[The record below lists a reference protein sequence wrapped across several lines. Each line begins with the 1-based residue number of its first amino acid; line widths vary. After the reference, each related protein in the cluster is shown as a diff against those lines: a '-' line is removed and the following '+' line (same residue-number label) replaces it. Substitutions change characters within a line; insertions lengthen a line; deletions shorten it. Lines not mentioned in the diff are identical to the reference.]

1 MWDPQQDAI
10 AHCSRVLKVDQ
21 CNVKALYR
29 RAIAHL
35 LLPADRHINGLACAL
50 DDLQRAIQL
59 EPQNAELKRELKR
72 AKAMQR
78 ELDQRQAGMFTRMIG
93 EGEAV

>member
-1 MWDPQQDAI
+1 MTSSTA
-10 AHCSRVLKVDQ
+10 KMT
-21 CNVKALYR
+21 
-29 RAIAHL
+29 
-35 LLPADRHINGLACAL
+35 AL
-50 DDLQRAIQL
+50 DVTLL
-59 EPQNAELKRELKR
+59 EPLGRGAYGTVYRAHAARVGGPCAVKVLPWGPSDITAELKRELKR